1 MHNHFVAAQRIGGI
15 NRVSGFA
22 LVRTE
27 LWRMQTDELRAQR
40 AERKRDKELRTLADK
55 ISNYARDVHKRYP
68 TGDVVVSEVDL
79 AKQLHKRP
87 DTVATALDMLLGQE
101 RVQRAPLRG
110 YWKLNV

>member
-1 MHNHFVAAQRIGGI
+1 
-15 NRVSGFA
+15 
-22 LVRTE
+22 
-27 LWRMQTDELRAQR
+27 MQTDELRAQR

-68 TGDVVVSEVDL
+68 TGDVVVSEADL

>member
-1 MHNHFVAAQRIGGI
+1 
-15 NRVSGFA
+15 
-22 LVRTE
+22 
-27 LWRMQTDELRAQR
+27 MQTDELRAQR
-40 AERKRDKELRTLADK
+40 AERKRDQELRTLADK

-68 TGDVVVSEVDL
+68 TGDVVVSEADL
-79 AKQLHKRP
+79 AKQLDKRP